1 MTNLGVYSSVCEI
14 IEKSKIAYK
23 SYREF
28 GLANREKIIEN
39 IRKTLS
45 NYADKLA
52 EMSFSEINMG
62 KLDDKKEKIRL
73 SIEKTPGTEDL
84 VSEVYTKD
92 RVMTLYEY
100 SPYGVSAALL
110 PSTNPVATVINNV
123 IGMIAAGNSVVLCPH
138 PRAIEVT
145 KFLTGLLN
153 KIIIESSGIENLVTC
168 LDDLSI
174 KNINELMNH
183 PELDLLVVTG
193 GSYIAKEAYKCNKKV
208 ISAGPANPTFIV
220 DETADIDDAARKIV
234 KGASFDNN
242 ILCVT
247 EKNIV
252 VVDAIYEKLK
262 KSLISQGCFYID
274 NVVDM
279 LKLTKV
285 VLTEDFKINKFFGG
299 KSVGEILNY
308 AGIKNDGDYKLIAV
322 DLPKIHPLAT
332 EEQLMPILSVIRESD
347 FDEALNTA
355 ILLEQGLYHTAG
367 IHSNSIRRM
376 NIAAKELKTCIF
388 VKNGSSLDGIGFSD
402 DNPVS
407 FTIANKT
414 GEGSTSTRNFAIK
427 RRCVLVDGFS
437 IR

>member
-1 MTNLGVYSSVCEI
+1 MTKHGAYSSVCEI
-14 IEKSKIAYK
+14 IENSKIAYK
-23 SYREF
+23 SYRKF
-28 GLANREKIIEN
+28 GLSNREKIIEN
-39 IRKTLS
+39 IRKKLI
-45 NYADKLA
+45 NYVDKLA
-52 EMSFSEINMG
+52 EMSFVETNMG
-62 KLDDKKEKIRL
+62 KLDDKKEKIRF

-84 VSEVYTKD
+84 ISEVSTKD

-100 SPYGVSAALL
+100 SPYGVSAAIL

-123 IGMIAAGNSVVLCPH
+123 IGLIAAGNSVVLCPH
-138 PRAIEVT
+138 PRTIEVT
-145 KFLTGLLN
+145 KFLTDILN
-153 KIIIESSGIENLVTC
+153 EIIIESSGIKNLVTC

-174 KNINELMNH
+174 ENIKELMNH
-183 PELDLLVVTG
+183 PELELLVVTG
-193 GSYIAKEAYKCNKKV
+193 GSYIAREAYKCNKKV

-220 DETADIDDAARKIV
+220 DETADIDNAAKSIV

-247 EKNIV
+247 EKNVV
-252 VVDAIYEKLK
+252 VVDCVYEKFK
-262 KSLISQGCFYID
+262 NSLISQGCFYID
-274 NVVDM
+274 DIVDM

-285 VLTEDFKINKFFGG
+285 LLTEDFKINKFFGG
-299 KSVGEILNY
+299 KSVEEILNY
-308 AGIKNDGDYKLIAV
+308 AGIRKEGNYTLIAV
-322 DLPKIHPLAT
+322 DVPKIHPLAT
-332 EEQLMPILSVIRESD
+332 EEQLMPVLSVIRESD
-347 FDEALNTA
+347 FDKALQTA

-367 IHSNSIRRM
+367 IHSNSIKRM

-388 VKNGSSLDGIGFSD
+388 VKNGSSLDGIGFSE

-414 GEGSTSTRNFAIK
+414 GEGSTSSRNFAIK